1 MSESGL
7 PSLPPSED
15 SSFYLGISPNIEHI
29 PVWSGPFL
37 LFDLPH
43 TSGPTLLH
51 SSVTCSCLSPLYF
64 WLFFAGTFFSSS
76 CHSVSAGRAHLQINP
91 TQFPLMKA
99 AFLSTSLNHF
109 LSHSPFL
116 FSSQSSVFSGILL
129 FACLTFVV
137 VCETSQGTLSIGL
150 TSVYPVTR
158 IVPSTWSAIN
168 ICGTDKPANSNC
180 GDA

>member
-7 PSLPPSED
+7 PSLTPSED
-15 SSFYLGISPNIEHI
+15 SSFYLGKSPNIEHI
-29 PVWSGPFL
+29 PVLSGPCL

-51 SSVTCSCLSPLYF
+51 SSVTCSCLSPLHF
-64 WLFFAGTFFSSS
+64 WLFFARTFSSF

-99 AFLSTSLNHF
+99 AFLSTPLNHF
-109 LSHSPFL
+109 LSHSPLL
-116 FSSQSSVFSGILL
+116 FSSQSSVFSGIIL

-137 VCETSQGTLSIGL
+137 VCFSRWNF
-150 TSVYPVTR
+150 TR
-158 IVPSTWSAIN
+158 NFVHWAH
-168 ICGTDKPANSNC
+168 
-180 GDA
+180 